1 MKIWEKNLER
11 KAAIR
16 KELLEKRNRMPEA
29 KRRADSEAILES
41 LLRQPR
47 FLQAR
52 EIYTYIS
59 FGSEADTR
67 RLVEIC
73 LEKGKT
79 LYCPKILGKGKMEFY
94 PIISLDE
101 LEEGY
106 WGIWEPPLPDIVHPK
121 EEKRVP
127 KEEALMIMPLVGF
140 DRNNNRLG
148 YGGGYYD
155 RYLED
160 KPLLFTIALAFEE
173 QYWEPGLVTD
183 DFDIPPKMILT
194 PKRSLE
200 IN

>member
-1 MKIWEKNLER
+1 MER

-16 KELLEKRNRMPEA
+16 KELLERRDRMPEA
-29 KRRADSEAILES
+29 KQRADNEAILKS
-41 LLRQPR
+41 LFRQPR
-47 FLQAR
+47 FLQAQ
-52 EIYTYIS
+52 EIYTYVS

-73 LEKGKT
+73 LEKRKT
-79 LYCPKILGKGKMEFY
+79 LYCPKILGKGRMEFY
-94 PIISLDE
+94 PISSFEE

-106 WGIWEPPLPDIVHPK
+106 RGILEPPMPDIFQPK

-127 KEEALMIMPLVGF
+127 KDGALMLMPLVGF

-160 KPLLFTIALAFEE
+160 KPQLFTIALAFEE

-194 PKRSLE
+194 PKRCLE